1 MSRARLIVGLALAAL
16 AVAFFALSR
25 IGPGEY
31 AVSAVFTDVRGL
43 VPGADVRAGG
53 VRVGS
58 VREISLGED
67 GLPRVRMRVQD
78 GYRLRTGARATVRM
92 ASLSGEF
99 NRYVALVRGAGAPL
113 PGGATLALRATA
125 APVEVD
131 DALSTLDERT
141 RADVHAALSG
151 LRAVL
156 HGRGPQLA
164 LTLRSSAAALG
175 RTADVAGD
183 VAADGAALRSLVHDS
198 ATVSGVLAERPERL
212 ADTVGSLAGVLAA
225 TGRRGREL
233 DRTIAALPAGL
244 REPRRALAA
253 ASQVIPDLRRLLRGA
268 APGLRE
274 LVRAAG
280 ELRRALVAARPALR
294 EARGLSASA
303 PRSLRALT
311 PLLREAR
318 PVAHRLEPILQRT
331 GPMLDQARVRLPDFF
346 SFFSNWADF
355 TSVYDANGHGARVGI
370 VLPPAP
376 TKVLKPDGAGPG
388 QLKAPYLRVPGA
400 LAGEPWRDYA
410 GSFVAG
416 GEGGEEQP

>member
-1 MSRARLIVGLALAAL
+1 MSRARLIVPLALAAL
-16 AVAFFALSR
+16 AVAVVAVTR
-25 IGPGEY
+25 GGAGEY
-31 AVSAVFTDVRGL
+31 AVSAVFSDVRGL

-58 VREISLGED
+58 VRDIALGDD

-92 ASLSGEF
+92 ASLTGEF
-99 NRYVALVRGAGAPL
+99 NRYVALVRGDGAPL
-113 PGGATLALRATA
+113 PDGATLALRATA

-131 DALSTLDERT
+131 DALSALDERT
-141 RADVHAALSG
+141 RADVHASLRG
-151 LRAVL
+151 LRAAL
-156 HGRGPQLA
+156 EGRGPQLS

-183 VAADGAALRSLVHDS
+183 VAADGAALRSLVHDT
-198 ATVSGVLAERPERL
+198 ATVSDVLAERPERL
-212 ADTVGSLAGVLAA
+212 ADTVGSLAAVLAV
-225 TGRRGREL
+225 TGRRGRDL

-253 ASQVIPDLRRLLRGA
+253 ASQAIPDLRRLLRGV

-274 LVRAAG
+274 LVPAAG
-280 ELRRALVAARPALR
+280 ELQRALLAARPALR
-294 EARGLSASA
+294 EARGLSGSA

-318 PVAHRLEPILQRT
+318 PVARQLEPILRRT

-370 VLPPAP
+370 VLAPAP

-416 GEGGEEQP
+416 GQGGEEQP

>member
-1 MSRARLIVGLALAAL
+1 MSRARLIVVLALAAL
-16 AVAFFALSR
+16 AVAVVAVVRS
-25 IGPGEY
+25 GPAEY
-31 AVSAVFTDVRGL
+31 PVSAVFSDVRGL

-58 VREISLGED
+58 VRDIALGDD

-78 GYRLRTGARATVRM
+78 GYRLTTGARATIRM

-99 NRYVALVRGAGAPL
+99 NRYVALVRGGGAPL
-113 PGGATLALRATA
+113 PAGATLALHVTA

-131 DALSTLDERT
+131 DALSALDERT
-141 RADVHAALSG
+141 RADIHASLRG
-151 LRAVL
+151 LRAAL
-156 HGRGPQLA
+156 DGRGPQLS

-175 RTADVAGD
+175 QTAGVAGD

-198 ATVSGVLAERPERL
+198 ATVSGALAERPERL
-212 ADTVGSLAGVLAA
+212 AGAVQELAAVLAT

-253 ASQVIPDLRRLLRGA
+253 ASQAIPDLRRLLRGA

-274 LVRAAG
+274 LVPAAG
-280 ELRRALVAARPALR
+280 ELQRALVAARPALR
-294 EARGLSASA
+294 EARGLSAGA

-318 PVAHRLEPILQRT
+318 PVARQLEPVLRRA

-410 GSFVAG
+410 DSFVAG
-416 GEGGEEQP
+416 GEGGEERP